1 MLLSLQ
7 EGLWRSAYF
16 WQMRLAS
23 NLRQEEI
30 LEYHK
35 VDSPKNTQCWRQKM
49 WMQGVNHLTTV
60 WMDTL
65 LSYYEGVACVM
76 STGAF
81 KVDVS
86 YRKLA
91 RLLQCDDCLYFSGNL
106 QVYWRCQ
113 CVSFLCAMGITVYL
127 FAHDVNI
134 LDIQHQQKT
143 RSNLANLS
151 LSLICGSISM
161 WMWKLQSFGWD
172 QLCGELA

>member
-7 EGLWRSAYF
+7 EDLWRSAYF
-16 WQMRLAS
+16 WQMRLAG

-30 LEYHK
+30 LEHHE
-35 VDSPKNTQCWRQKM
+35 VDSPKNTQCWGQKM
-49 WMQGVNHLTTV
+49 WMQVVNHLTTV
-60 WMDTL
+60 WMDTFIILWRSSMCQLEL
-65 LSYYEGVACVM
+65 L
-76 STGAF
+76 
-81 KVDVS
+81 
-86 YRKLA
+86 KLMFPPES
-91 RLLQCDDCLYFSGNL
+91 LLDCCNMMIVCISQAIHRSN
-106 QVYWRCQ
+106 WRCQ
-113 CVSFLCAMGITVYL
+113 CVSFLCAMGISVHL

-151 LSLICGSISM
+151 LDLICGSISM